1 MYKRI
6 LAVALAMAMILGL
19 AGVAFAFSDTPG
31 TANEKAIAKL
41 AALKILD
48 GYPDGTF
55 KPENPITRAEF
66 AAVIVRALGYASSAN
81 LLKTNPVFPDCKNAE
96 WAWGYINVA
105 HAQRI
110 VDGYPDGTFKP
121 GNNVTIAEAITM
133 IVRALGM
140 DGKAQGT
147 WPMGHIMVASELS
160 ILPNDLPAV
169 NVPAT
174 RANVSQL
181 VGNALNVPFEFKDS
195 DGQWQKQTN
204 QSFLA
209 RNSASTV
216 PPVIVNSVSGSKFK
230 ASDGVTYTVA
240 DGATLAGFSTLA
252 GFTGHRVDLLL
263 NKDDE
268 VIYIG
273 SSTVGISGSITA
285 VDLVNKTITVG
296 GVVYTVNDN
305 AAVQINAQ
313 PKLGDAVAKIT
324 GLKGADVSL
333 VLDNKGKVT
342 SIVGTLLGNAV
353 TITGKVTKYEA
364 TGTVNY
370 LTLSSPAG
378 EKKVVAGTTIKR
390 NGVDVAYAD
399 LQIGDSVRVAY
410 SDAGLTTLSYV
421 DASRNEIK
429 GILQEKSI
437 TDNHATYK
445 VNDVIYHVAL
455 NPNGTDVT
463 TGDEGDGGVK
473 AGDAVLLTLDLEG
486 NITAVARQSSSST
499 TTTLQAKN
507 ESWTSTGPVQTLTL
521 SDGSIITIG
530 SSCTFTRNGISKTFA
545 DLKTGDT
552 LVIEYT
558 AGKASLVKAYAPVS
572 GYVKSVAGT
581 DVTIKDSKDVDI
593 AVVPFMVN
601 YSTLLKNGVQTIVT
615 AGTDFAAGKEVKV
628 LSWNFATPSAPYGN
642 FLTRNTDET
651 GYVFKGIQASLVGGS
666 LKSYLV
672 LRKGTSD
679 FFIEVTPGAIIHKAD
694 VAVSET
700 ALVVGDKVEFVK
712 IVVVTGDD
720 GLSIEKAWRTS
731 YLSATGDSTA
741 PTVEKVAGGTGL
753 QVKYKANE
761 AHIASYTVYNYNTG
775 VKVFSGP
782 SVEMPS
788 GDELSVTWTGKT
800 DAGADAPAGDYTV
813 VLAVKDYAGN
823 AATPLVFTVTVP

>member
-1 MYKRI
+1 
-6 LAVALAMAMILGL
+6 MAMILGL

-48 GYPDGTF
+48 GYPDGSF

-105 HAQRI
+105 AAQGI
-110 VDGYPDGTFKP
+110 IKGYTDGTFGP
-121 GNNVTIAEAITM
+121 GKNVSIAEAVTM

-140 DGKAQGT
+140 DAKALGT
-147 WPMGHIMVASELS
+147 WPMGHIMVASELG

-181 VGNALNVPFEFKDS
+181 VGNSLNVPFQYKNSE
-195 DGQWQKQTN
+195 GVWVAQAN

-209 RNSASTV
+209 RNSASAVSPTV
-216 PPVIVNSVSGSKFK
+216 VSSVSGATFIATDSKK
-230 ASDGVTYTVA
+230 YTLA
-240 DGATLAGFSTLA
+240 EGATLAGFSTLA
-252 GFTGHRVDLLL
+252 GFVGHRVDLLL
-263 NKDDE
+263 NKAEE

-273 SSTVGISGSITA
+273 SSTVGVTGVITA
-285 VDLVNKTITVG
+285 VDLVNKTVTVG

-342 SIVGTLLGNAV
+342 SIVGTLLGSAV

-364 TGTVNY
+364 AGTVNY
-370 LTLSSPAG
+370 LTLKDVTG
-378 EKKVVAGTTIKR
+378 EKKVASSATIKR
-390 NGVDVAYAD
+390 NGVDVTYAD

-410 SDAGLTTLSYV
+410 SDVGLTTLSYI

-429 GILQEKSI
+429 GILQEKSV

-455 NPNGTDVT
+455 NANGTDVT
-463 TGDEGDGGVK
+463 TGDEGVK
-473 AGDAVLLTLDLEG
+473 AGDAVILTLNLDG
-486 NITAVARQSSSST
+486 NITAVARQTSASKT
-499 TTTLQAKN
+499 ATLQAKN
-507 ESWTSTGPVQTLTL
+507 ESWTSTGTIQTLTL
-521 SDGSIITIG
+521 SDGSIITIKSDG
-530 SSCTFTRNGISKTFA
+530 GGCAFVRNGITGKQFA

-552 LVIEYT
+552 LVITYDS
-558 AGKASLVKAYAPVS
+558 GKASEVKAYAPIS
-572 GYVKSVAGT
+572 GKVVAEPTATDGVGVVEITDGT
-581 DVTIKDSKDVDI
+581 ATVAK
-593 AVVPFMVN
+593 VPFKFN
-601 YSTLLKNGVQTIVT
+601 YSSLQKNGIQTIVSSVDEFEANT
-615 AGTDFAAGKEVKV
+615 EIKV
-628 LSWNFATPSAPYGN
+628 LSWNFSTPTAPYGN
-642 FLTRNTDET
+642 FLTRSTNQT
-651 GYVFKGIQASLVGGS
+651 GYVFKGIQASLVDGT

-672 LRKGTSD
+672 LREGSAD
-679 FFIEVTPGAIIHKAD
+679 SFIEVTPGAILHRAD

-700 ALVVGDKVEFVK
+700 GLVVGDKVAFQTITE
-712 IVVVTGDD
+712 GGHD
-720 GLSIEKAWRTS
+720 GTSLDKAWKVS
-731 YLSATGDSTA
+731 YLTATGDSTA
-741 PTVEKVAGGTGL
+741 PTVTKQADDVDGL
-753 QVKYKANE
+753 SVKYNANE
-761 AHIASYTVYNYNTG
+761 AHIASYTVYNYNSG

-782 SVEMPS
+782 SAEMAS
-788 GDELSVTWTGKT
+788 GNSTITWEGK
-800 DAGADAPAGDYTV
+800 DDSGVVAPAGFYTV
-813 VLAVKDYAGN
+813 VLSVKDYAGN
-823 AATPLVFTVTVP
+823 TATPLVFTVTVTAP